1 MCEPLPHFTGRSTLE
16 GVYNQASLQTHAV
29 YYLASEL
36 FATSPNPFRSR
47 EYSHFDPENAFPR
60 LRLFNVNEVVALSPQ
75 LISALDARAHVMH
88 VASIPPYRIFH
99 LASSGSSYVQPLRFA
114 PVRPPPAH
122 SRDKASPRVPRPPP
136 TPPPPPFPPHPPR

>member
-1 MCEPLPHFTGRSTLE
+1 MCEPLPHSTGRSTLE

-75 LISALDARAHVMH
+75 LISALDARADVMN

-99 LASSGSSYVQPLRFA
+99 LASSGSSYVEPLRFA
-114 PVRPPPAH
+114 PVRSPPAH
-122 SRDKASPRVPRPPP
+122 WRDQAPPRFPPK
-136 TPPPPPFPPHPPR
+136 PPPPPPPVFTPTPPR